1 MSPSKPIRAVMFDL
15 DGTLLDTAPD
25 FIVVLNQLLEENQ
38 RPALPADLIRA
49 SVSNGARALVSLGFG
64 IDDQDPHF
72 ERLRVRLLELYALH
86 IAVHTQLFP
95 GINELLSKLQ
105 QHNIAWGI
113 ATNKPSA
120 YTHQLLKALPIQP
133 PPISIICP
141 EDVKQ
146 RKPHPESMFLA
157 SQHVGCQPDEIVYIG
172 DHKRDIDCGREA
184 GAITIAAA
192 YGYIEAEDNIDNWQ
206 ADYCVNHADEI
217 WPILENLMIASRQL
231 VRSDSGTSETAGHME
246 N

>member
-1 MSPSKPIRAVMFDL
+1 MLPSKPIRVVMFDL

-25 FIVVLNQLLEENQ
+25 FVVVLNQLLEENQ

-64 IDDQDPHF
+64 IDDQDPQF
-72 ERLRVRLLELYALH
+72 ESLRVRLLELYTLH

-95 GINELLSKLQ
+95 GISELLHKLQ

-120 YTHQLLKALPIQP
+120 YTHQLLQALQIQP
-133 PPISIICP
+133 APLSIICP
-141 EDVKQ
+141 EDVKE

-157 SQHVGCQPDEIVYIG
+157 AEHAGCATSEIVYVG
-172 DHKRDIDCGREA
+172 DHKRDIDCGRDA

-192 YGYIEAEDNIDNWQ
+192 YGYIEADDDIATWQ

-217 WPILENLMIASRQL
+217 WPIIERLMIAAKQL
-231 VRSDSGTSETAGHME
+231 NQESEAPEIAGNME

>member
-1 MSPSKPIRAVMFDL
+1 MSAIKPIRAVMFDL

-25 FIVVLNQLLEENQ
+25 FVVVLNQLLEENQ

-64 IDDQDPHF
+64 IDDQDPEF

-95 GINELLSKLQ
+95 GISELLHKLQ
-105 QHNIAWGI
+105 EHNIAWGI
-113 ATNKPSA
+113 ATNKPST
-120 YTHQLLKALPIQP
+120 YTHQLLKALQIQP
-133 PPISIICP
+133 APVSIICP
-141 EDVKQ
+141 EDVKE

-157 SQHVGCQPDEIVYIG
+157 GQHIGCRPDEIVYVG
-172 DHKRDIDCGREA
+172 DHKRDIDCGRGA
-184 GAITIAAA
+184 GSITIAAA
-192 YGYIEAEDNIDNWQ
+192 YGYIEADDDIATWQ
-206 ADYCVNHADEI
+206 ADYCVHHADEI
-217 WPILENLMIASRQL
+217 WPILERLMIASKQMTCTEE
-231 VRSDSGTSETAGHME
+231 VPEFAGNME

>member
-1 MSPSKPIRAVMFDL
+1 MLPSKPIRAVMFDL

-25 FIVVLNQLLEENQ
+25 FVVVLNQLLEENQ

-64 IDDQDPHF
+64 IDDQDPQF
-72 ERLRVRLLELYALH
+72 ESLRVRLLELYTLH

-95 GINELLSKLQ
+95 GISELLHKLQ

-120 YTHQLLKALPIQP
+120 YTHQLLQALQIQP
-133 PPISIICP
+133 APLSIICP
-141 EDVKQ
+141 EDVRE

-157 SQHVGCQPDEIVYIG
+157 AEHAGCATSEIVYVG
-172 DHKRDIDCGREA
+172 DHKRDIDCGRDA

-192 YGYIEAEDNIDNWQ
+192 YGYIEADDDIATWQ

-217 WPILENLMIASRQL
+217 WPIIERLMIAAKQL
-231 VRSDSGTSETAGHME
+231 NQESEAPEIAGNME

>member
-1 MSPSKPIRAVMFDL
+1 MLPSKPVRAVMFDL

-25 FIVVLNQLLEENQ
+25 FVVVLNQLLEENQ

-64 IDDQDPHF
+64 IDDQDPQF
-72 ERLRVRLLELYALH
+72 ESLRVRLLELYTLH

-95 GINELLSKLQ
+95 GISELLHKLQ

-120 YTHQLLKALPIQP
+120 YTHQLLQALQIQP
-133 PPISIICP
+133 APLSIICP
-141 EDVKQ
+141 EDVKE

-157 SQHVGCQPDEIVYIG
+157 AEHAGCATSEIVYVG
-172 DHKRDIDCGREA
+172 DHKRDIDCGRDA

-192 YGYIEAEDNIDNWQ
+192 YGYIEADDDIATWQ

-217 WPILENLMIASRQL
+217 WPIIERLMIAAKQL
-231 VRSDSGTSETAGHME
+231 NQESEAPEIAGNME